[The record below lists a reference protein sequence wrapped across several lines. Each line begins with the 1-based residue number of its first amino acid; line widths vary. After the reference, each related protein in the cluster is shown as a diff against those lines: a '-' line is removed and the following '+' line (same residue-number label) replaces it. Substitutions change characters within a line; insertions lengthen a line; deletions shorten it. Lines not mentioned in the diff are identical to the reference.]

1 MKKIIGI
8 VLAAVCLLGCKQGK
22 KELHDPLLRQ
32 QLTTIVSSLNVEDR
46 SSADKAESDLN
57 AILSVN
63 SKKMSE
69 LQKSELENAVMT
81 LELAEHNY
89 YLSNLYKIGNVN
101 SPEASENAKQL
112 QERVS
117 KAKDQISDAA
127 ATF

>member
-8 VLAAVCLLGCKQGK
+8 ALAAVCLLGCKQGK

-32 QLTTIVSSLNVEDR
+32 QLTTIVSSLNVENR
-46 SSADKAESDLN
+46 SSADQAMSDIDS
-57 AILSVN
+57 ILRVN